1 MIDGGIVAKPLIL
14 LTNDDGIYAQGILA
28 AWQELR
34 KIGDVEV
41 VAPDAE
47 RSAVG
52 HAITLLLPLR
62 TKEVVRRNVRFGY
75 AVNGMPADC
84 VKIAI
89 KAILPRPPDLVVS
102 GINLGSNTGTNVI
115 YSGTVSAATE
125 ARILG
130 IPSIAVSLATFTQ
143 PDFTYAAKFTRKL
156 ALQVIA
162 RGLPDKTL
170 LNVNIPNLPEE
181 KIKGVAIT
189 RQGDSR
195 VEERM
200 ENRANPRNQTYYWL
214 DSTFKL
220 QEMEEHADAK
230 MVNEGYVSITPV
242 SYDLTAYPAVET
254 LEHWTPQP
262 APTGFLSR
270 PIRSTSASI
279 TSPRLRY
286 SGGLRPSPTPCG
298 VPVEMQSP
306 GSSVIPADRSAM
318 MRATE
323 KIMSPVL
330 LSCLATPLTDS
341 CRRRRCGSGISSAV
355 TITGPIGQLP
365 SSDFPLHHCDVRN
378 WRSRA
383 DTSLKTV

>member
-1 MIDGGIVAKPLIL
+1 MGSSIVAAPSISAAGPRLRRIIDGGIVAKPLIL

-62 TKEVVRRNVRFGY
+62 AKEVVRRNVRFGY

-84 VKIAI
+84 VKIAV

-130 IPSIAVSLATFTQ
+130 IPSIAVSLATFTH
-143 PDFTYAAKFTRKL
+143 PDFTYAARFTRKL
-156 ALQVIA
+156 ALAVIA

-170 LNVNIPNLPEE
+170 LNVNVPNIPED

-195 VEERM
+195 VEERF
-200 ENRANPRNQTYYWL
+200 EKRTDPRNQTYYWL
-214 DSTFKL
+214 DGTFKI
-220 QEMEEHADAK
+220 QEPEEHADTK
-230 MVNEGYVSITPV
+230 MVSEGYVSITPV
-242 SYDLTAYPAVET
+242 QYDLTAYPAIDM
-254 LEHWTPQP
+254 LEHSNLQP
-262 APTGFLSR
+262 
-270 PIRSTSASI
+270 
-279 TSPRLRY
+279 
-286 SGGLRPSPTPCG
+286 
-298 VPVEMQSP
+298 
-306 GSSVIPADRSAM
+306 
-318 MRATE
+318 
-323 KIMSPVL
+323 
-330 LSCLATPLTDS
+330 
-341 CRRRRCGSGISSAV
+341 
-355 TITGPIGQLP
+355 
-365 SSDFPLHHCDVRN
+365 
-378 WRSRA
+378 
-383 DTSLKTV
+383 

>member
-1 MIDGGIVAKPLIL
+1 MAKPLIL
-14 LTNDDGIYAQGILA
+14 LTNDDGIYAQGILS

-41 VAPDAE
+41 VAPDTE

-52 HAITLLLPLR
+52 HAITILLPLR

-84 VKIAI
+84 VKIAV

-102 GINLGSNTGTNVI
+102 GINLGSHTGTTVI
-115 YSGTVSAATE
+115 YSGTVTAATQ

-130 IPSIAVSLATFTQ
+130 IPPIAVSLATFTH

-156 ALQVIA
+156 AQQVIA

-195 VEERM
+195 VEERF
-200 ENRANPRNQTYYWL
+200 EKRTDPRNQTYYWL
-214 DSTFKL
+214 DGTFKL
-220 QEMEEHADAK
+220 QELEEHADAK

-242 SYDLTAYPAVET
+242 SYDLTAYPAVEM
-254 LEHWTPQP
+254 LEDWNLQP
-262 APTGFLSR
+262 
-270 PIRSTSASI
+270 
-279 TSPRLRY
+279 
-286 SGGLRPSPTPCG
+286 
-298 VPVEMQSP
+298 
-306 GSSVIPADRSAM
+306 
-318 MRATE
+318 
-323 KIMSPVL
+323 
-330 LSCLATPLTDS
+330 
-341 CRRRRCGSGISSAV
+341 
-355 TITGPIGQLP
+355 
-365 SSDFPLHHCDVRN
+365 
-378 WRSRA
+378 
-383 DTSLKTV
+383 